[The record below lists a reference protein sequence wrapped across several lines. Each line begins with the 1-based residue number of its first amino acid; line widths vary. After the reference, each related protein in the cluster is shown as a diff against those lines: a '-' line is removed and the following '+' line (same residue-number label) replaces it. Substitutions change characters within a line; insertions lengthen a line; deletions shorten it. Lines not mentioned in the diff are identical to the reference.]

1 MTPRPPPSARA
12 SQVDLLALSATA
24 AKDYGKPLKKSY
36 IDFMAKQGMPCSVL
50 L

>member
-1 MTPRPPPSARA
+1 MRALAPPSGGERPD
-12 SQVDLLALSATA
+12 QTESAA
-24 AKDYGKPLKKSY
+24 GGAYGKPLKKSY